1 MKQAGPRGSVDGLP
15 RSQSQMESKTPEQK
29 TQKTTDLKSQTSA
42 SKTMSSTMETT
53 SQKTWGPLTISST
66 AKKDTKTTIMSN
78 PSKKERSFDENDFSK
93 WADLS
98 LTGFLNLRDLN
109 TLLLKYIGVAHELE
123 ESQGGTEDNSMIDID
138 IKESEIVVLDQKYKD
153 EVDAWKKLWNEADA
167 RIKALK
173 AQIQKLEA
181 EKKELEKL
189 GKEKDAKLEEKNK
202 IIADLRAKIADI
214 QAKLSA
220 FLCQQ
225 EIFDAELA
233 RLHAELAYLT
243 GEINAYTSLY
253 DNEKLRSSDLEDKK
267 NSLEQE
273 LRFKISVLEA
283 ELTTKTE
290 RSSVDTTSME
300 VRIKGEFA
308 ARLKIELRMLR
319 NMFEESMRVNKE
331 KFEMQYRA
339 QITQLELDL
348 SLAISQQSSPE
359 DLDEIRAQIKKFE
372 ASISQLR
379 GKNDSLSQG
388 CSKITVELK
397 KQETS
402 FTATMTKREREI
414 EHLKKENA
422 RIIQLYEELSSRLMM
437 TKAEVGVYDRLI
449 TPELDRITAR
459 PRSTPSSPNP
469 KSLMVTK
476 S

>member
-1 MKQAGPRGSVDGLP
+1 
-15 RSQSQMESKTPEQK
+15 METTKTPEQK
-29 TQKTTDLKSQTSA
+29 NQKTTDLKIITAA
-42 SKTMSSTMETT
+42 SKTMETT
-53 SQKTWGPLTISST
+53 TQNTWGDVKILTT
-66 AKKDTKTTIMSN
+66 AKKDIKTALMLN
-78 PSKKERSFDENDFSK
+78 PSNDSSA

-98 LTGFLNLRDLN
+98 HTGFLNLRDLN

-123 ESQGGTEDNSMIDID
+123 ESQGGTEDNSMINID
-138 IKESEIVVLDQKYKD
+138 IKESEILLLDQKYKA
-153 EVDAWKKLWNEADA
+153 EVDEWDKLCTKADA

-181 EKKELEKL
+181 EKKELEKH
-189 GKEKDAKLEEKNK
+189 GKENDAKLEEKNK
-202 IIADLRAKIADI
+202 MIADLRAKISDI

-253 DNEKLRSSDLEDKK
+253 DNEKMRSSDLEDKK
-267 NSLEQE
+267 KSLEQE
-273 LRFKISVLEA
+273 LRFKISVLET
-283 ELTTKTE
+283 ELATKTE
-290 RSSVDTTSME
+290 RSSEVTSSME

-359 DLDEIRAQIKKFE
+359 DLEEIRAQIKKFE
-372 ASISQLR
+372 ASIGQLR

-397 KQETS
+397 KQESS

-422 RIIQLYEELSSRLMM
+422 RIIQLYEELGSRLMM

-469 KSLMVTK
+469 KSLMMTK

>member
-1 MKQAGPRGSVDGLP
+1 MSKQSAPRGSVDGLP
-15 RSQSQMESKTPEQK
+15 RSQSQMEATKTPEQK
-29 TQKTTDLKSQTSA
+29 IQKTTDLKTTTLA
-42 SKTMSSTMETT
+42 SKTMASTMETT
-53 SQKTWGPLTISST
+53 TQKTWGSLNISTT
-66 AKKDTKTTIMSN
+66 AKKDTKTTIMLN
-78 PSKKERSFDENDFSK
+78 PSNDSST

-123 ESQGGTEDNSMIDID
+123 ESQGGTEDNSMMNID

-359 DLDEIRAQIKKFE
+359 DLEAIRVQIKKLE

-469 KSLMVTK
+469 KSQIMTK

>member
-1 MKQAGPRGSVDGLP
+1 MAQSAPRGSLP
-15 RSQSQMESKTPEQK
+15 RSPSEMETTKTPEQK
-29 TQKTTDLKSQTSA
+29 TQKTNYLKAT
-42 SKTMSSTMETT
+42 KIMETT
-53 SQKTWGPLTISST
+53 TQNNWGGLTILT
-66 AKKDTKTTIMSN
+66 NAKKDINTAIMLN
-78 PSKKERSFDENDFSK
+78 PSNDSSA

-123 ESQGGTEDNSMIDID
+123 ESQGGTEDNSMINID
-138 IKESEIVVLDQKYKD
+138 IKESEILVLGQKYKA
-153 EVDAWKKLWNEADA
+153 EVDEWDKLCTDKKKELEKLGKENDA
-167 RIKALK
+167 
-173 AQIQKLEA
+173 KLDK
-181 EKKELEKL
+181 KKELEKL

-202 IIADLRAKIADI
+202 MIADLLAEIADI
-214 QAKLSA
+214 QAKLST

-243 GEINAYTSLY
+243 GEINFYTSLY
-253 DNEKLRSSDLEDKK
+253 DNRKMRSSDLEDKK
-267 NSLEQE
+267 KSLEE
-273 LRFKISVLEA
+273 DLRFKISVLET
-283 ELTTKTE
+283 ELTKKTE
-290 RSSVDTTSME
+290 RSSVDTSSME

-359 DLDEIRAQIKKFE
+359 DLEEIRAQIKKLE
-372 ASISQLR
+372 ASIGQLR

-397 KQETS
+397 KQESS

-469 KSLMVTK
+469 KSLMMTK

>member
-1 MKQAGPRGSVDGLP
+1 MAQSAPRGSLP
-15 RSQSQMESKTPEQK
+15 RSPSQMETTKTPEQK
-29 TQKTTDLKSQTSA
+29 NQKTTDLKIITAA
-42 SKTMSSTMETT
+42 SKTMETT
-53 SQKTWGPLTISST
+53 TQNTWGDVKILTT
-66 AKKDTKTTIMSN
+66 AKKDIKTALMLN
-78 PSKKERSFDENDFSK
+78 PSNDSSA

-98 LTGFLNLRDLN
+98 HTGFLNLRDLN

-123 ESQGGTEDNSMIDID
+123 ESQGGTEDNLMINID
-138 IKESEIVVLDQKYKD
+138 IKKSEILVLGQKYKA
-153 EVDAWKKLWNEADA
+153 EVDEWNILCTQAEA
-167 RIKALK
+167 RIKDLE
-173 AQIQKLEA
+173 AQIQNLKA
-181 EKKELEKL
+181 EKEELEKL

-202 IIADLRAKIADI
+202 MIADLLAEIPDI
-214 QAKLSA
+214 QVKLSA

-243 GEINAYTSLY
+243 GEINFYTSLY
-253 DNEKLRSSDLEDKK
+253 DNKKMRSSDLVDKK
-267 NSLEQE
+267 KSLEE
-273 LRFKISVLEA
+273 DLGFKMIVLEK
-283 ELTTKTE
+283 ELSTKT
-290 RSSVDTTSME
+290 RSSVDTTSLE

-359 DLDEIRAQIKKFE
+359 DLEEIRAQIKKLE
-372 ASISQLR
+372 ASIGKLR
-379 GKNDSLSQG
+379 GENDSLSQG

-397 KQETS
+397 KQESS
-402 FTATMTKREREI
+402 FTSTMTKKEREI

-422 RIIQLYEELSSRLMM
+422 RIIQLYEELGSRLMM
-437 TKAEVGVYDRLI
+437 TKAEVGVYDKLI

-469 KSLMVTK
+469 KSLM
-476 S
+476 SRGESFI

>member
-1 MKQAGPRGSVDGLP
+1 MSKQSAPRGSVDGLP
-15 RSQSQMESKTPEQK
+15 RSQSQMEATKTPEQK
-29 TQKTTDLKSQTSA
+29 IQKTTDLKTTTSA
-42 SKTMSSTMETT
+42 SKTMASTMETT
-53 SQKTWGPLTISST
+53 TQKTWGSLNISTT
-66 AKKDTKTTIMSN
+66 AKKDTKTTIMLN
-78 PSKKERSFDENDFSK
+78 PSNDSST

-123 ESQGGTEDNSMIDID
+123 ESQGGTEDNSMMNID

>member
-1 MKQAGPRGSVDGLP
+1 MAQSAPRGSLP
-15 RSQSQMESKTPEQK
+15 RSPSQMETTKTPEQK
-29 TQKTTDLKSQTSA
+29 NQKTTDLKIITAA
-42 SKTMSSTMETT
+42 SKTMETT
-53 SQKTWGPLTISST
+53 TQNTWGDVKILTT
-66 AKKDTKTTIMSN
+66 AKKDIKTALMLN
-78 PSKKERSFDENDFSK
+78 PSNDSSA

-98 LTGFLNLRDLN
+98 HTGFLNLRDLN

-123 ESQGGTEDNSMIDID
+123 ESQGGTEDNLMINID
-138 IKESEIVVLDQKYKD
+138 IKKSEILVLGQKYKA
-153 EVDAWKKLWNEADA
+153 EVDEWNILCTQAEA
-167 RIKALK
+167 RIKDLE
-173 AQIQKLEA
+173 AQIQNLKA
-181 EKKELEKL
+181 EKEELEKL

-202 IIADLRAKIADI
+202 MIADLLAEIPDI
-214 QAKLSA
+214 QVKLSA

-243 GEINAYTSLY
+243 GEINFYTSLY
-253 DNEKLRSSDLEDKK
+253 DNKKMRSSDLVDKK
-267 NSLEQE
+267 KSLEE
-273 LRFKISVLEA
+273 DLGFKMIVLEK
-283 ELTTKTE
+283 ELSTKT
-290 RSSVDTTSME
+290 RSSVDTTSLE

-359 DLDEIRAQIKKFE
+359 DLEEIRAQIKKLE
-372 ASISQLR
+372 ASIGKLR
-379 GKNDSLSQG
+379 GENDSLSQG

-397 KQETS
+397 KQESS
-402 FTATMTKREREI
+402 FTSTMTKKEREI

-422 RIIQLYEELSSRLMM
+422 RIIQLYEELGSRLMM
-437 TKAEVGVYDRLI
+437 TKAEVGVYDKLI

-469 KSLMVTK
+469 KSLMITK